1 MTRNHYDTF
10 CISHIEYP
18 TALYIFFLT
27 VAGFGC
33 ARNSLFLEV
42 AENTGQL
49 HPALLIVYTL
59 MFPFI
64 IPGSF
69 DIRHRM
75 ISFAFCA

>member
-10 CISHIEYP
+10 CMSHIEYS

-42 AENTGQL
+42 AENTDQL
-49 HPALLIVYTL
+49 HPTLLIVYTL
-59 MFPFI
+59 MFPLSSPVLLI
-64 IPGSF
+64 
-69 DIRHRM
+69 
-75 ISFAFCA
+75 FATA